1 MGYKTII
8 NSHSDSS
15 TVKKYLILMLEI
27 KYAIHLVPYVTVLFS
42 PILKC
47 E

>member
-15 TVKKYLILMLEI
+15 TVKKYLILLNI
-27 KYAIHLVPYVTVLFS
+27 INQVCRTPCPIRDSAVFS
-42 PILKC
+42 HS
-47 E
+47 EM